1 MYLVNLSNEQKELF
15 LDLSILSMESKG
27 EVDKREKMLLE
38 QYCDEMKIKYRV
50 QKNIN
55 SYKIVLKRLKEI
67 STNQELKK
75 ITVEILALIYVD
87 EDFAEEE
94 HELLMSLQRVFGF
107 SSHLLEE
114 IVFTTRHL
122 ILSYKMME
130 NIVK

>member
-1 MYLVNLSNEQKELF
+1 MYLANLSNEQKELF
-15 LDLSILSMESKG
+15 LDLGILFMESKG

-38 QYCDEMKIKYRV
+38 QYCNEMQIKYRV

-55 SYKIVLKRLKEI
+55 SYESVLKRLKEI

-87 EDFAEEE
+87 EEFAEEE
-94 HELLMSLQRVFGF
+94 HKLMMSLQRIFRF

-114 IVFTTRHL
+114 IIFTTRHL
-122 ILSYKMME
+122 LLSYKMME